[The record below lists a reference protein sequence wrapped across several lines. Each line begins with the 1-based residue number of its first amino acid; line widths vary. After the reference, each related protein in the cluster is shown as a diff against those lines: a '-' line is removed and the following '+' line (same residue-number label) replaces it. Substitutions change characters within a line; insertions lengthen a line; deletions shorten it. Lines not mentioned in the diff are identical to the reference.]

1 MTDDR
6 QSVTLLRR
14 LSGASSRRTPSLP
27 ADILDQVVKRLGV
40 MALVFAF
47 VFFMADF
54 AVPILNMLGTE
65 IFGPQYDSPGDWLP
79 GVLSIGMALAVFGLC
94 TWSRL
99 SAASLIVVGLAFE
112 VVGSYGIAFAQFWAV
127 YEGLEYEM
135 AHLEIAGPSW
145 VAVWIVLFAVVVPTS
160 PRRALAAALA
170 SSTSVPVVILL
181 TMRYGGTSLTFTTSQ
196 FFFAMVFPYLLV
208 TIMAYVGARVVYRLG
223 TDVRKARELGSYRLE
238 ELLGEGGMGEVW
250 RARHRMLARPAAIK
264 LVRPEVLHGAGA
276 GAGHGGGGRTILQ
289 RFEHEAQATA
299 SMHSPNTIELYDFGV
314 SSEGAFYYVMELLD
328 GFDLETLV
336 TRFGPVP
343 VGRAV
348 RFLRQACHSLA
359 EAHGHGLIHRDVK
372 PANIYACRY
381 GRDVDFVKVL
391 DFGLVKSRVPDR
403 SQVRLTA
410 DNVIGGT
417 PAYMSPEQA
426 FGDQA
431 LDGRSDIYALGCV
444 GYWLVTGQLVFEG
457 ETPLGTIV
465 MHTQEVPV
473 PPSQRTELP
482 VPADFEEIILR
493 CLAKDRG
500 DRPKTADQLAT
511 DLAACGS
518 VSAWT
523 AEQAHEWWEHHSP
536 ESSERPVFTR
546 NT

>member
-1 MTDDR
+1 
-6 QSVTLLRR
+6 
-14 LSGASSRRTPSLP
+14 
-27 ADILDQVVKRLGV
+27 
-40 MALVFAF
+40 
-47 VFFMADF
+47 
-54 AVPILNMLGTE
+54 
-65 IFGPQYDSPGDWLP
+65 
-79 GVLSIGMALAVFGLC
+79 
-94 TWSRL
+94 
-99 SAASLIVVGLAFE
+99 
-112 VVGSYGIAFAQFWAV
+112 
-127 YEGLEYEM
+127 
-135 AHLEIAGPSW
+135 
-145 VAVWIVLFAVVVPTS
+145 
-160 PRRALAAALA
+160 
-170 SSTSVPVVILL
+170 
-181 TMRYGGTSLTFTTSQ
+181 
-196 FFFAMVFPYLLV
+196 
-208 TIMAYVGARVVYRLG
+208 
-223 TDVRKARELGSYRLE
+223 
-238 ELLGEGGMGEVW
+238 
-250 RARHRMLARPAAIK
+250 
-264 LVRPEVLHGAGA
+264 
-276 GAGHGGGGRTILQ
+276 
-289 RFEHEAQATA
+289 
-299 SMHSPNTIELYDFGV
+299 
-314 SSEGAFYYVMELLD
+314 MELLD